1 MPQANDKAEGVSAFV
16 ALLLLSLIILPFGL
30 TTLSVQNL
38 RDYEQSLRSRL
49 KFEIYLRDQAT
60 PQQVQQ
66 LVEQVKTLDGFTSFS
81 YRDKSEVFE
90 QMQTALGT
98 QLLPDSAANPFP
110 SVVEIS
116 FLPAYSTLV
125 NFEQVKAGLLRFPFI
140 EDVNYGADW
149 LKAHEKTF
157 SSAERILAAL
167 RLITGICAFLL
178 MFWFMRR
185 IVLSRENYYV
195 ILRRLGAGWR
205 MMALPFVLRKTA
217 LGTGAAA
224 LSLLALYGCFRLVTG
239 WSIAIDFV
247 TATNMVSV
255 LAFGGLVALLS
266 SALAVS
272 REV

>member
-1 MPQANDKAEGVSAFV
+1 MPRANGENTGISGVV

-38 RDYEQSLRSRL
+38 RDYEQSLRSKL
-49 KFEIYLRDQAT
+49 KFEIYLHDKT
-60 PQQVQQ
+60 SPDQVQS
-66 LVEQVKTLDGFTSFS
+66 LIEHVKTLDGFAAFS

-90 QMQTALGT
+90 QMQAALGT

-116 FLPAYSTLV
+116 FVSAYSSLA
-125 NFEQVKAGLLRFPFI
+125 NFEKVRAGLQRYPFI

-157 SSAERILAAL
+157 SSAERILRAL
-167 RLITGICAFLL
+167 RLITGVCAFLL

-185 IVLSRENYYV
+185 IVLSREQYYV
-195 ILRRLGAGWR
+195 ILRRLGAGWKL
-205 MMALPFVLRKTA
+205 MALPFVLRKTA

-224 LSLLALYGCFRLVTG
+224 LSLVALYACFRLVTG
-239 WSIAIDFV
+239 WSIEIDFV

>member
-1 MPQANDKAEGVSAFV
+1 MPQADSKSERISALA

-49 KFEIYLRDQAT
+49 KFEIYLQDQTT
-60 PQQVQQ
+60 PERLQS
-66 LVEQVKTLDGFTSFS
+66 LIEHVKTLDGFAAFS

-90 QMQTALGT
+90 QMQTTLGT

-116 FLPAYSTLV
+116 FASAYSTLTS
-125 NFEQVKAGLLRFPFI
+125 FEQVKEGLLRFPFI
-140 EDVNYGADW
+140 EDVNYGSDW

-157 SSAERILAAL
+157 SSAERILGAL
-167 RLITGICAFLL
+167 RLITGVCAFLL

-247 TATNMVSV
+247 TATNMMSV

-272 REV
+272 REI